1 MLCIHRSE
9 PGVNERLR
17 ELARNM
23 LCDYDKDK
31 NKGSKI
37 PTYRIYTYMMLLFF
51 FLCAPTRHDYTIIFS
66 KSVDVTARRR
76 RRRQTSHYVFRF
88 CT

>member
-51 FLCAPTRHDYTIIFS
+51 FSLRSYAARLYNNIFKVGGRNS
-66 KSVDVTARRR
+66 ASPPPPPN
-76 RRRQTSHYVFRF
+76 
-88 CT
+88 